1 MEETRSLLEGLLLSV
16 TPVDEAQLPAEGQG
30 LQHVLLAVRQPDV
43 VHSGSPG
50 SQPSCLTAA
59 PPQQEA
65 QPHTAAPGQQFVA
78 QSGT

>member
-1 MEETRSLLEGLLLSV
+1 MEETRLFLEGLLLSV
-16 TPVDEAQLPAEGQG
+16 TTVNEAQLPAEGQG

-43 VHSGSPG
+43 VHSGLLG

-65 QPHTAAPGQQFVA
+65 QSHTAAPGQLLVA
-78 QSGT
+78 QPGT